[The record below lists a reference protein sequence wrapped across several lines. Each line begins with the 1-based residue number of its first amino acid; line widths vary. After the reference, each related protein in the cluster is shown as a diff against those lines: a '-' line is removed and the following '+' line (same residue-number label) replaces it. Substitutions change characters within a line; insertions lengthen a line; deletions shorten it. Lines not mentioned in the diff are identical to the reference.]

1 MKTVLQDLS
10 NGETSL
16 VDVPSPQSKS
26 GHIIVES
33 SKSLIS
39 VGTEKM
45 LINFGKSN
53 LLEKARSQ
61 PEKVKQVL
69 DRVKSDGIYATYEAV
84 KSKLDEKILLGY
96 SNVGNIIDS
105 SNTDFQVG
113 QRVVS
118 NGNHAEI
125 IRVPKNL
132 ATAIPDN
139 VDDDTASF
147 TVISSIALQGIRL
160 AKPSVGENVV
170 VIGLGLIGIL
180 AVQILKANGCEVLGL
195 DLDASKC
202 KLAEEFGA
210 ITVNISEGV
219 DAIESAKTFSNGF
232 GVDAV
237 LITASSK
244 SNEIVSQAAQ
254 MCRKRGRII
263 LIGVVG
269 LTLNRAEF
277 YEKELSFQVSCSYG
291 PGRYDPIYEQE
302 GIDYPIGFVRWTEK
316 RNFDAVLN
324 LMSAGKINTKPLIS
338 YQYDIDQ
345 VKEAYKKLDEEK
357 SLGILINY
365 SSKNKNQKI
374 NQKIQLNDPTYKKS
388 AANVS
393 FIGAGNYASRVL
405 IPAFKNAGVNLN
417 TIVTSNGVSATNH
430 GKKYKFKTAST
441 NIIDALSKDTDTVV
455 IATQH
460 HLHAKQTMLSMKKG
474 KNIFL
479 EKPLAI
485 NSDEICDLENA
496 MKSYKGLLMV
506 GYNRRFSPHVKKIK
520 KLLSLKKQPKVFI
533 MTMNAGSIDPQH
545 WTQDKQL
552 GGGRIIGEACHYI
565 DLMRFLAASKIKS
578 FNAIKME
585 EGRLSKHTND
595 KCIISL
601 EFEDGS
607 IGSIHYLANGGKLFP
622 KERVEIF
629 CENSVLQLDNF
640 LKLKGFN
647 WPSFANMNIFAQDKG
662 QNNCVRTFVKAVK
675 DGTEPPIPYDEIF
688 EVARVTTKISE
699 MIENK

>member
-1 MKTVLQDLS
+1 M
-10 NGETSL
+10 GSL
-16 VDVPSPQSKS
+16 
-26 GHIIVES
+26 
-33 SKSLIS
+33 
-39 VGTEKM
+39 
-45 LINFGKSN
+45 N

-338 YQYDIDQ
+338 YQYDIDR

-441 NIIDALSKDTDTVV
+441 NINDALGKDTDTVV

-460 HLHAKQTMLSMKKG
+460 HLHAKQTILSMKKG

-485 NSDEICDLENA
+485 NSDEICDLENS

-506 GYNRRFSPHVKKIK
+506 GYNRRFSPHIRKIK
-520 KLLSLKKQPKVFI
+520 
-533 MTMNAGSIDPQH
+533 NYYH
-545 WTQDKQL
+545 
-552 GGGRIIGEACHYI
+552 
-565 DLMRFLAASKIKS
+565 
-578 FNAIKME
+578 
-585 EGRLSKHTND
+585 
-595 KCIISL
+595 
-601 EFEDGS
+601 
-607 IGSIHYLANGGKLFP
+607 
-622 KERVEIF
+622 
-629 CENSVLQLDNF
+629 
-640 LKLKGFN
+640 
-647 WPSFANMNIFAQDKG
+647 
-662 QNNCVRTFVKAVK
+662 
-675 DGTEPPIPYDEIF
+675 
-688 EVARVTTKISE
+688 
-699 MIENK
+699 